1 VVHTTCSHFKS
12 NKDIEIRL
20 GEEDQ
25 NRDTAEALPTPH
37 FSFPVCIP
45 LFLLVEYLQLRSKNF
60 KEDIAIVFH
69 VDMAQ
74 QLLFYRMH
82 LEHGLSI
89 DINVGFIEI
98 IMPEGQEI
106 ETQYHTNINNTT
118 YNIKKTIT
126 KEGIQ
131 ALAMSLMRRMKT
143 TALGSKITP

>member
-1 VVHTTCSHFKS
+1 
-12 NKDIEIRL
+12 
-20 GEEDQ
+20 
-25 NRDTAEALPTPH
+25 
-37 FSFPVCIP
+37 
-45 LFLLVEYLQLRSKNF
+45 
-60 KEDIAIVFH
+60 
-69 VDMAQ
+69 MAQ